1 MSMESLVNDPGQLIK
16 VSTHVDFIEEQSDEL
31 QDRFVFSYTITI
43 ENNSNKTMQLLS
55 RSWLITDANGTKV
68 SVEGDG
74 VVGQQPVLQSGQRYR
89 YSSGSILKTPIG
101 TMEGFYIMKDLQG
114 NQHKVVIPVF
124 SLAVPNVLN

>member
-1 MSMESLVNDPGQLIK
+1 MALLTDDTGQLIK
-16 VSTHVDFIEEQSDEL
+16 VSSQVQFVEEQSDKY

-43 ENNSNKTMQLLS
+43 ENNSDKTMQLLS
-55 RSWLITDANGTKV
+55 RSWLITDANGNKV

-101 TMEGFYIMKDLQG
+101 TMEGFYTMKDTQG
-114 NQHKVVIPVF
+114 NLHKVEIPVF
-124 SLAVPNVLN
+124 RLAVPNVLN